1 MQEAGLVNFLRT
13 ILVILL
19 IYYVLK
25 LIARYVFPLFFKKM
39 MSSME
44 KKFNEQQQNKTSQGS
59 DSKIGETVVDKTPSQ
74 GRSNDKVGEYV
85 DFEEVD
91 N

>member
-1 MQEAGLVNFLRT
+1 MN
-13 ILVILL
+13 
-19 IYYVLK
+19 
-25 LIARYVFPLFFKKM
+25 
-39 MSSME
+39 SME
-44 KKFNEQQQNKTSQGS
+44 KKFNEQQQNRTSQNS